1 MSPWSSLFELF
12 WQKRADPLERKRNLD
27 RLAVLSVCQLI
38 DNLETNMSEVSITS
52 PTVQERNRAM
62 LAHLSALLGLVVWGA
77 GIVLGPLIVW
87 LIKRDTLPFVNDQGK
102 EALNFQ
108 ITVFLAG
115 VVCTALIFLLIGIP
129 LLAALALFDLIFVI
143 IAA

>member
-1 MSPWSSLFELF
+1 
-12 WQKRADPLERKRNLD
+12 
-27 RLAVLSVCQLI
+27 
-38 DNLETNMSEVSITS
+38 MSEVSIPS
-52 PTVQERNRAM
+52 PTVEERNWAM

-87 LIKRDTLPFVNDQGK
+87 LIKRDTLPFVNDQGT

-143 IAA
+143 IAAVKVSEGVAYRYPICLRLIK